1 MHSKDMTEKQTQIV
15 EDIYW
20 YISDFFPKLV
30 KVKYV
35 DVITHFT
42 SWNQYINICKGE
54 INTN

>member
-20 YISDFFPKLV
+20 YISDFFLKLV

-42 SWNQYINICKGE
+42 KLESVY
-54 INTN
+54 